1 MSRKA
6 TVYDN
11 SESEDEL
18 GPLNTLAS
26 GALDT
31 GAICFQD
38 TQGNTTELQ
47 PNLRLK
53 SHKKLFTG
61 LLKQTN
67 VITMWPIIS
76 LIISYDSTRAIT
88 VTKKNE

>member
-6 TVYDN
+6 TVYEN

-18 GPLNTLAS
+18 GHLNTMAS
-26 GALDT
+26 AADT
-31 GAICFQD
+31 GAICVQD

-61 LLKQTN
+61 LLKQT
-67 VITMWPIIS
+67 
-76 LIISYDSTRAIT
+76 
-88 VTKKNE
+88 